1 MTPVPIVISGV
12 MTDSGL
18 LLCDIVFLC
27 MRLAEG
33 TRQKGGDSPPY
44 QVVDK
49 LTKNEGFITSDSL
62 PFNNLHAFLF
72 GGYERE
78 KRASS

>member
-1 MTPVPIVISGV
+1 MTPMPIVISGV

-33 TRQKGGDSPPY
+33 TRQKGGGSPQY
-44 QVVDK
+44 QAVNK
-49 LTKNEGFITSDSL
+49 LTKNEGFITSDLGKNVPS
-62 PFNNLHAFLF
+62 FQ
-72 GGYERE
+72 
-78 KRASS
+78 